1 MIMMGFGSL
10 SIYLLNSVLPLS
22 WVLIIEATM
31 IFFTARKELVWL
43 SIFKGFNRSL
53 VNANVDKLTLNSVR
67 LCYWGKKI
75 YCISLRTKRFATS
88 FISEMVRRINST
100 VRNRKQNKMLG
111 SDLVRGKVKSLKSKQ
126 LKDLVDGKNWCFMS
140 YFCNKRKKIKIEIE
154 HYFLVRTA
162 RDLVPHALSTI
173 TILNSCRRVLWRK
186 SSVTYGLRGVC
197 PSCRWGSV
205 AEDEIQF

>member
-1 MIMMGFGSL
+1 
-10 SIYLLNSVLPLS
+10 
-22 WVLIIEATM
+22 M

-67 LCYWGKKI
+67 LCYCSWRKKI

-111 SDLVRGKVKSLKSKQ
+111 SDLVGRKVKSLKSKQ
-126 LKDLVDGKNWCFMS
+126 LKIWWMGRNIVLYHIFVINV
-140 YFCNKRKKIKIEIE
+140 KKIKIEIE

-162 RDLVPHALSTI
+162 RDLVPHELSTI

-186 SSVTYGLRGVC
+186 SSVTYGLKGVC
-197 PSCRWGSV
+197 PSYRWGSV
-205 AEDEIQF
+205 AEDEFQF

>member
-10 SIYLLNSVLPLS
+10 SIYLLNSILPLS

-67 LCYWGKKI
+67 LCYCSWRKKI

-111 SDLVRGKVKSLKSKQ
+111 SDLVGRKVKSLKSKQ
-126 LKDLVDGKNWCFMS
+126 LKIWWMGRNIVLYHIFVINVKKNKNRNRTLYSCTYCKGFGPPWTIYYYNPKFLSKGSLTQVLGDLWVEGS
-140 YFCNKRKKIKIEIE
+140 
-154 HYFLVRTA
+154 
-162 RDLVPHALSTI
+162 LS
-173 TILNSCRRVLWRK
+173 VL
-186 SSVTYGLRGVC
+186 
-197 PSCRWGSV
+197 
-205 AEDEIQF
+205 

>member
-1 MIMMGFGSL
+1 
-10 SIYLLNSVLPLS
+10 
-22 WVLIIEATM
+22 M

-67 LCYWGKKI
+67 LCYCSWRKKI

-111 SDLVRGKVKSLKSKQ
+111 SDLVGRKVKSLKSKQ
-126 LKDLVDGKNWCFMS
+126 LKIWWMGRNIVLYHIFVINV
-140 YFCNKRKKIKIEIE
+140 KKIKIEIE
-154 HYFLVRTA
+154 HYILVRTA
-162 RDLVPHALSTI
+162 RDLVPHEPSTI

-186 SSVTYGLRGVC
+186 SSVTYGLKGVC